1 MASFEGSPSSS
12 RRALLSSAAVG
23 LPALLGGCAR
33 LRDSIVVVRGD
44 VPDEVRAR
52 CRRAAR
58 RTLDIVDGDLD
69 ERVRVAFVPPRSDGG
84 RDASAGEGPTDDFTR
99 EVRRAQHVG
108 NDDGR
113 FDSDVLAF
121 ARTLHATYDS
131 SSRTISFV
139 DPSAPMLSDA
149 LEAVAS
155 DDVPAPS
162 TWYPPEPVVAHELT
176 HAIQRDR
183 VASIPAADRSV
194 DARRARQAVVEGTA
208 SYVAGVYR
216 ASCRDDEY
224 DTCSVAPISR
234 GPVRRAPSLVA
245 SSRQQYVN
253 GRAFVAALAANDG
266 WDAIWRAHESP
277 PATTLDTTFPDR
289 FLDGGTTPTSVA
301 SPETGRDWIR
311 IDQNRLGVSGVYAKL
326 FALGVVSLSDSAA
339 ALPSSTTN
347 ATTYRV
353 AYRSSLVESWVGDRF
368 VAYGHVDDP
377 SRVGHVWRIRLG
389 STTAARALA
398 RPVERAYDRRGE
410 LVDDYWRVDGRYA
423 GVDATG
429 DVVAL
434 WMAPDRSG
442 IDGLRP

>member
-1 MASFEGSPSSS
+1 
-12 RRALLSSAAVG
+12 VQ
-23 LPALLGGCAR
+23 
-33 LRDSIVVVRGD
+33 DSLIVVRGD

-58 RTLDIVDGDLD
+58 RTLGIVDGDLA

-84 RDASAGEGPTDDFTR
+84 RDASAAEGLADVFTR

-108 NDDGR
+108 NEDGR

-121 ARTLHATYDS
+121 ARTLHAAYDS

-155 DDVPAPS
+155 DDVPDPS
-162 TWYPPEPVVAHELT
+162 AWYPPEPVVAHELT

-194 DARRARQAVVEGTA
+194 DATCARQAVVEGTA

-216 ASCRDDEY
+216 ASCRDGEY
-224 DTCSVAPISR
+224 DTCSVTPISR
-234 GPVRRAPSLVA
+234 APVRRTPSLVA
-245 SSRQQYVN
+245 SGRQQYVN
-253 GRAFVAALAANDG
+253 GRAFVAALAANGG
-266 WDAIWRAHESP
+266 WDAIWRVHDSP
-277 PATTLDTTFPDR
+277 PATTFDTTFPDR

-311 IDQNRLGVSGVYAKL
+311 IDQDRLGVSGVYAKL
-326 FALGVVSLSDSAA
+326 FALGAVSLSDPAA

-353 AYRSSLVESWVGDRF
+353 AYRSPLVESWVGDRF

-377 SRVGHVWRIRLG
+377 SRVGHVWRIRLR

-398 RPVERAYDRRGE
+398 GAVERAYDRRGE
-410 LVDDYWRVDGRYA
+410 SVCDHWRVDGRYA
-423 GVDATG
+423 GIDASG
-429 DVVAL
+429 EVVAL

-442 IDGLRP
+442 VDGLRP